1 MKKIACLLMLAVI
14 VSAGPMLSGCANDQE
29 HSKTVE
35 QTTTG
40 SPGNPNNQTTTT
52 TTTTAD
58 KSSTK
63 EPDSILGATAHA
75 IGTVVLFPFRLI
87 GDAVELIV

>member
-1 MKKIACLLMLAVI
+1 MKKIACLLMLVII
-14 VSAGPMLSGCANDQE
+14 VSVGPILSGCASEQE

-35 QTTTG
+35 RTSTSST
-40 SPGNPNNQTTTT
+40 GNPNNQTTTT
-52 TTTTAD
+52 TTTTTD

-75 IGTVVLFPFRLI
+75 IGPVVLFPFRLI

>member
-1 MKKIACLLMLAVI
+1 MKKIACLLMLAMI
-14 VSAGPMLSGCANDQE
+14 VSAGPILSGCASDQE

-35 QTTTG
+35 RTTT
-40 SPGNPNNQTTTT
+40 SSTGNPNNQTTTT
-52 TTTTAD
+52 TTTTD